1 LVTRTRANGS
11 RHSFPYFNLT
21 SRILAPGQGEFAIQD
36 SATKRDVDLSL
47 PWESCFSP
55 GQQVEMSMVFD
66 SVEAF
71 GSGCPKCNEDND
83 DDLIV
88 DQDVEW
94 FVLKSIYVVT

>member
-1 LVTRTRANGS
+1 
-11 RHSFPYFNLT
+11 
-21 SRILAPGQGEFAIQD
+21 
-36 SATKRDVDLSL
+36 
-47 PWESCFSP
+47 
-55 GQQVEMSMVFD
+55 MSMVFD